1 VAATASVLPVRVTT
15 RLPLRR
21 VCPAPVEAAP
31 TATAPAVPVLQLV
44 RVGPVP
50 VGPVP
55 QPVRAV
61 PVPPQVPVDPARVH
75 RVPVVPVETVLLRA

>member
-1 VAATASVLPVRVTT
+1 MASVLPVRATT
-15 RLPLRR
+15 RLPRR
-21 VCPAPVEAAP
+21 RACPAPVEAAP
-31 TATAPAVPVLQLV
+31 TATVPAVPVLQLV

-50 VGPVP
+50 ADPVP

-75 RVPVVPVETVLLRA
+75 RAPAVPVETVPPRA

>member
-1 VAATASVLPVRVTT
+1 
-15 RLPLRR
+15 
-21 VCPAPVEAAP
+21 
-31 TATAPAVPVLQLV
+31 V